1 MILLEDVKR
10 IAEKATGW
18 KRPDN
23 PQALLRERIG
33 VERLRQPHR
42 AFVDDKRPFGSRMTA
57 SSQSSGRDG
66 IYDYVHYHSR
76 IHEVLGIAW
85 GSGKV
90 KFEGTKGR
98 TFTLK
103 AGDVAILPAVR
114 AINA

>member
-57 SSQSSGRDG
+57 SFP
-66 IYDYVHYHSR
+66 I
-76 IHEVLGIAW
+76 I
-85 GSGKV
+85 
-90 KFEGTKGR
+90 R
-98 TFTLK
+98 TRRHLRLCPLSF
-103 AGDVAILPAVR
+103 AHPRGPRHRVGQRQGEIR
-114 AINA
+114 RN